1 MDSTI
6 YKGFVDRRSGWASL
20 QSNALDRGFKFALL
34 NALQLEQNTKLYRFY
49 SKIRSCGFARHGR
62 SRCNV
67 PRLRSGADSRS
78 LAILRF
84 CLVYGHYS
92 HMEKAT
98 ISKLK
103 DNLSAY
109 LRKVRAGH
117 PVVIYDRN
125 VPIARLERIESAG
138 SSSDR
143 LTLLRAQGLTRPPTR
158 PLSPA
163 RLRAALAHS
172 LPRNSRLLEALQ
184 AERDQGR

>member
-1 MDSTI
+1 
-6 YKGFVDRRSGWASL
+6 
-20 QSNALDRGFKFALL
+20 
-34 NALQLEQNTKLYRFY
+34 
-49 SKIRSCGFARHGR
+49 
-62 SRCNV
+62 
-67 PRLRSGADSRS
+67 
-78 LAILRF
+78 
-84 CLVYGHYS
+84 
-92 HMEKAT
+92 MEKAT

-163 RLRAALAHS
+163 RLRAALANA
-172 LPRNSRLLEALQ
+172 LPRNSRMLEALQ
-184 AERDQGR
+184 AERDEGR